1 MRTCAIV
8 AALAGAIGLG
18 AAALQSQPPQ
28 NCLHGSAEASDQ
40 AARRRAAL
48 QLARQ
53 VNTTEAQ
60 AHQQG
65 HTYYALSDLP
75 GLVSEVNGFKVQ
87 LSTDGGSYTFSLKDT
102 LDACRFAYFSDQDG
116 VIYTATPIR

>member
-1 MRTCAIV
+1 MRTCAVV

-18 AAALQSQPPQ
+18 AAAPQSQPPQ

-40 AARRRAAL
+40 AARRRDAL

-87 LSTDGGSYTFSLKDT
+87 LSTDGGSYTFSVKDS
-102 LDACRFAYFSDQDG
+102 LDACRFAYFSDQEG
-116 VIYTATPIR
+116 LIYAATPVR

>member
-1 MRTCAIV
+1 MRTCAVV

-18 AAALQSQPPQ
+18 AARQQSQPPQ

-75 GLVSEVNGFKVQ
+75 GLVSELNGFKVQ
-87 LSTDGGSYTFSLKDT
+87 LSTDGGSYTFSVKDT
-102 LDACRFAYFSDQDG
+102 LDACRFAYFSDQDA
-116 VIYTATPIR
+116 VIYAAAPIR